1 MVAAGAVVSGSSPDE
16 NKPEAFP
23 EVCGLAVRCY
33 RPLSHASG
41 EALMIAAE
49 ALARLVLQEEW
60 SEQDIARMRDL
71 ARHAMGIINSVSTPP
86 VR

>member
-1 MVAAGAVVSGSSPDE
+1 MSGSNPDE
-16 NKPEAFP
+16 NKAEVFP

-33 RPLSHASG
+33 RPLSRASG

-49 ALARLVLQEEW
+49 DLARIVLQQEW
-60 SEQDIARMRDL
+60 SPQDSARMRDL
-71 ARHAMGIINSVSTPP
+71 ARHALEIINSVSTPP